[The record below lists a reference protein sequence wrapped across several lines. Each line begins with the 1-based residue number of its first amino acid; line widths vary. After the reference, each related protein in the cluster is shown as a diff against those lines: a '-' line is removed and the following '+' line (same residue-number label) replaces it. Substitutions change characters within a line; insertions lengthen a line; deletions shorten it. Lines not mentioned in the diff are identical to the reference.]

1 VFATDPSQLLLPFRS
16 PRNITALAVGTVA
29 AAGLAWY
36 IFKRPRLTVE
46 EIERNRRDLLANIG
60 RITDGS
66 ITDVS
71 TTREEFS
78 RTPQIIIYNYRIA
91 GVSYECGQIVSAL
104 PDYVRDI
111 RIDLPIQVRYDPHN
125 PADSIVVAESWSGL
139 RLNAS
144 HPYTEDAA
152 TEEISPQPPSPTV

>member
-1 VFATDPSQLLLPFRS
+1 M
-16 PRNITALAVGTVA
+16 
-29 AAGLAWY
+29 AGLAWY
-36 IFKRPRLTVE
+36 FFTRPRLTAE
-46 EIERNRRDLLANIG
+46 EIERSRRDLLANIG

-71 TTREEFS
+71 TTQEPQEGFS

-139 RLNAS
+139 RLSAS
-144 HPYTEDAA
+144 HPYAEDAN
-152 TEEISPQPPSPTV
+152 TEEISPQPPAPLS